1 MSLPEIDVAVIVA
14 LLLLLAA
21 ALLLAWLRS
30 QAGSAVRG
38 FYAAVRQME
47 HDRAVNDRYQT
58 PWLLMIGDE
67 ERCAQLCLDWQLKAA
82 GKPAWFGCWWS
93 DPDGALLV
101 VPDALCMPEEGRPG
115 RSAAWWRVL
124 GLLLRLRS
132 SRPLDA
138 LVWVVP
144 VAVLLDGEQAVARGI
159 AARRAFIELLQRL
172 GLSLPVYVLVT
183 GMEEVPGFQELIA
196 ALPEEAR
203 ETPLGW
209 SSPFAPEAAWQ
220 SHWSDLAL
228 DRLGRALS
236 EAIVELGALSGRL
249 GEALYCLPQR
259 FEDMRGGLH
268 ALLDPVFQG
277 NALGEAPRL
286 RGLYFVAGRAAAGG
300 EPGQDLSGLDVPPL
314 RGLFSR
320 QLWQR
325 RILAEQGLARAVPRI
340 LRLRQRWQQVAGAA
354 ALVFG
359 LFWSG
364 AMLWVWYESS
374 REAED
379 LARLLQETRNR
390 YVALDDD
397 ARHRELS
404 RQNAQAFWTLLERA
418 PRWRFASP
426 AFPTSWLSPLDRRLE
441 ASLAGAARERLFQ
454 PLRDQLAAD
463 LDALGA
469 MHGAGRHSSPEGDS
483 PEQWQNYVLAKGLVE
498 RVTRLEQQNRWLA
511 QALGRPLA
519 PLETLAAMG
528 RDALGLQPGAGPL
541 RHEAFYN
548 RLLRTAPAPAM
559 QALDLHA
566 NRKIAERFQNLMRQW
581 LTQYFLAEHF
591 VRPAGYLKIH
601 LQKLQAGYGNSLRE
615 LEEVGGLIDNLRDL
629 VALIN
634 AAWARGNG
642 RDRVPGYEA
651 MLDGARQTTLLG
663 PAVVQA
669 VEQEASRLQKSFRDQ
684 WIAQA
689 GSRDNLLVLLG
700 GGSLELQEQVAGLD
714 KSIESLLRHD
724 FAAIALRREG
734 EGEDES
740 RAQPLAIDARAL
752 DTALGYYAGY
762 KGYADQEL
770 AQIPPPYRAALLGA
784 AARAAS
790 LAMWSSLESKGG
802 VPRLGSERSFDVPA
816 DKALQLQ
823 EAFAELNSGDLAQ
836 ALLENLNRRALGDVQ
851 EALAEVEALPMFHQ
865 GYDFALWDGGK
876 GPGLQMFRAQDLQD
890 LKQGLAQQ
898 FAVML
903 EATQASARALEWLR
917 MQRSHLSLADYDKVL
932 RLTALGEE
940 MLKHK
945 AQNPASA
952 PALFQQLV
960 ARDFVEM
967 DGGTCPGILQAAY
980 LAQGQ
985 DDLSRRGQF
994 LWEEAR
1000 QRCDLLQ
1007 QQRAATAWSRLADY
1021 FNQYL
1026 AERFPFSHD
1035 IRAVDVDPE
1044 RVRHLLRLID
1054 EHLPQ
1059 AEAGLQLAR
1068 RSDRQAA
1075 QDFLLRLKQA
1085 SGWLGAL
1092 LLRDKNGLQGLDAE
1106 VRWRT
1111 DRADERGADQVIAW
1125 LLQAGRQEIAYPGD
1139 DPQRLRWTQGE
1150 PVRLV
1155 LRWAKNGSQRPVN
1168 DPLQP
1173 SLAVADREAG
1183 WEYTGPWALLRL
1195 MRTHIAVQRQSYV
1208 DYTDFP
1214 LTFQL
1219 PVYGAY
1225 SSDSRA
1231 ILFMRVSLM
1240 TQGGKAPLSIQP
1252 LPVRAPRS
1260 PFAAPSVPQRW

>member
-1 MSLPEIDVAVIVA
+1 MTLPEIDAAVIVVV
-14 LLLLLAA
+14 LLLLAA
-21 ALLLAWLRS
+21 ALLLVWLRS

-58 PWLLMIGDE
+58 PWLLMLGDE
-67 ERCAQLCLDWQLKAA
+67 ERCAQLCLDWQLRAA

-93 DPDGALLV
+93 DPDAALLV
-101 VPDALCMPEEGRPG
+101 VPDALCMPEAGRPS
-115 RSAAWWRVL
+115 RSGTWWRVL

-138 LVWVVP
+138 VVWVVP
-144 VAVLLDGEQAVARGI
+144 AAALLDGEQAVTRGI
-159 AARRAFIELLQRL
+159 AARRAFVELLQRL

-203 ETPLGW
+203 DAPLGW
-209 SSPFAPEAAWQ
+209 SSPFAPETVWQ

-228 DRLGRALS
+228 DRLGRTLS
-236 EAIVELGALSGRL
+236 EAIVEIGALSGRV
-249 GEALYCLPQR
+249 GEALYCLPQQ
-259 FEDMRGGLH
+259 FEGMRGGLQ

-286 RGLYFVAGRAAAGG
+286 RGLYFIAGRPAAGG
-300 EPGQDLSGLDVPPL
+300 EPGRELSGLDVPPL
-314 RGLFSR
+314 RGVFSR

-325 RILAEQGLARAVPRI
+325 RILAERGLARAVPRI
-340 LRLRQRWQQVAGAA
+340 LHLRQRWQQVAGAA
-354 ALVFG
+354 ALVLG
-359 LFWSG
+359 AFWIG
-364 AMLWVWYESS
+364 AMLWVWYGST
-374 REAED
+374 REAEE

-390 YVALDDD
+390 YVALDD
-397 ARHRELS
+397 ARHRESS

-426 AFPTSWLSPLDRRLE
+426 AFPTSWFSPLDRRLQATLE
-441 ASLAGAARERLFQ
+441 SAARQRLFQ

-463 LDALGA
+463 LEALNA
-469 MHGAGRHSSPEGDS
+469 TPGAGRHSSHEGDS

-498 RVTRLEQQNRWLA
+498 RVMRLEQQNRWLA

-519 PLETLAAMG
+519 PLETLAALG
-528 RDALGLQPGAGPL
+528 RDALDLQPGAGPM

-548 RLLRTAPAPAM
+548 EVLRTAPGPAM
-559 QALDLHA
+559 QPLNLHG
-566 NRKIAERFQNLMRQW
+566 NRKIAERFQHLMQLW
-581 LTQYFLAEHF
+581 LTQYFLAENF

-601 LQKLQAGYGNSLRE
+601 LQKLKAGYGNSLRE
-615 LEEVGGLIDNLRDL
+615 LEEVGGLIDNLQDL
-629 VALIN
+629 VALTN
-634 AAWARGNG
+634 AAWGRGNG
-642 RDRVPGYEA
+642 RDLVPGYEA
-651 MLDGARQTTLLG
+651 LLDSARQSTLLG
-663 PAVVQA
+663 PTVVQA
-669 VEQEASRLQKSFRDQ
+669 VDLEASRLQKSFRDQ

-700 GGSLELQEQVAGLD
+700 GGSLELQEHVAGLD
-714 KSIESLLRHD
+714 KSIESLLRRD
-724 FAAIALRREG
+724 FVAVALQREDAA
-734 EGEDES
+734 ES

-752 DTALGYYAGY
+752 DAALGYYASY
-762 KGYADQEL
+762 KGYAGQEL
-770 AQIPPPYRAALLGA
+770 AQIPPAYRTALLGA

-790 LAMWSSLESKGG
+790 LAMWNSLESKGG
-802 VPRLGSERSFDVPA
+802 VPRLGGERSFDVPA

-823 EAFAELNSGDLAQ
+823 EAFAELDRGDLAQ
-836 ALLENLNRRALGDVQ
+836 ALLDNLNRRALGDVQ
-851 EALAEVEALPMFHQ
+851 EALAEIEALPMFHQ
-865 GYDFALWDGGK
+865 AYDFTRWDGGK
-876 GPGLQMFRAQDLQD
+876 SLGLQMFRAQDLQD

-903 EATQASARALEWLR
+903 EATQGSARALEWLQ
-917 MQRSHLSLADYDKVL
+917 MQRSHLSLGDYEKVL

-960 ARDFVEM
+960 ARDFIEM
-967 DGGTCPGILQAAY
+967 DSGSCSAILQAAY
-980 LAQGQ
+980 LAPGS
-985 DDLSRRGQF
+985 DDLSRRGQV

-1000 QRCDLLQ
+1000 QRCEFLQ
-1007 QQRAATAWSRLADY
+1007 QQRAAAAWNRLADY

-1026 AERFPFSHD
+1026 AERFPFSYSS
-1035 IRAVDVDPE
+1035 RAVDVDPD

-1059 AEAGLQLAR
+1059 AEEGLQLAR
-1068 RSDRQAA
+1068 SSDRQAA

-1085 SGWLGAL
+1085 AGWLGPL
-1092 LLRDKNGLQGLDAE
+1092 LLRDKNGLRGLDVE

-1111 DRADERGADQVIAW
+1111 DREDERGADQVIAW
-1125 LLQAGRQEIAYPGD
+1125 SMQAGRQEIAYPGD
-1139 DPQRLRWTQGE
+1139 DLQRLRWTQGE
-1150 PVRLV
+1150 PLRLV
-1155 LRWAKNGSQRPVN
+1155 LRWAKNGSLRPVN

-1173 SLAVADREAG
+1173 SLAVADFEAG

-1195 MRTHIAVQRQSYV
+1195 MRTHVAVQRQPDV

-1219 PVYGAY
+1219 PVYGTY

-1231 ILFMRVSLM
+1231 TMFMRVSLM

-1260 PFAAPSVPQRW
+1260 PFATPPVQPRW